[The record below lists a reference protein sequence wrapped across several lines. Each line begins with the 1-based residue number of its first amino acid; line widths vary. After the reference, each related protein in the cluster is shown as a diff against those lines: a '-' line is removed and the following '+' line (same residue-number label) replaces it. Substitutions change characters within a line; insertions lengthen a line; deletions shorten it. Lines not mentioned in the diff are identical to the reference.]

1 MRALELQ
8 RLDGPDGFAV
18 VERDEPPSAGGVRIE
33 VRAAGVCFPDLLIS
47 KGGYQESPELPV
59 VLGQE
64 IAGVVLSSPTG
75 SGFEPGQRVWAA
87 PNGGGFAAIA
97 EVPPERVFAL
107 RDELSFEQGAALAV
121 NYLTAVFA
129 LGRRGQLAAG
139 ETALVLGA
147 AGGLGTATVGVAAI
161 LGARVIAVV
170 SSEEKAAA
178 ASAAGAESVIVGE
191 DFRDAVL
198 AETGGRGADVVADIV
213 GGENTLQAVRSCAP
227 EGRVLVLGFTAGS
240 IPSIATN
247 RLLLRNV
254 SLTGVGLG
262 ALVAAAPE
270 VLGECAELLDGLLAG
285 GLRPLIGVVR
295 DLADGAEALRELES
309 RAALGKL
316 VLVP

>member
-18 VERDEPPSAGGVRIE
+18 VERDEPAASGGVRIE

-64 IAGVVLSSPTG
+64 VAGVVLSSPPG
-75 SGFEPGQRVWAA
+75 SAFEPGQRVWAA
-87 PNGGGFAAIA
+87 PNGGGFATIA

-170 SSEEKAAA
+170 SSEEKVAA
-178 ASAAGAESVIVGE
+178 ASAAGAATVIVGE

-213 GGENTLQAVRSCAP
+213 GSENTLQAVRSCAP

-270 VLGECAELLDGLLAG
+270 VLSECAELLDGLLAG
-285 GLRPLIGVVR
+285 GLRPLIGAVR

-316 VLVP
+316 VLIP